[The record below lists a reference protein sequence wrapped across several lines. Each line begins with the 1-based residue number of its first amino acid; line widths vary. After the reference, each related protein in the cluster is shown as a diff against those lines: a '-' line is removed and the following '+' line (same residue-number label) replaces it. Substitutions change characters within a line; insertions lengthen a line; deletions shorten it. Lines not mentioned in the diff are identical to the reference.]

1 MSTHALNQHP
11 AAGCSTGPRTQNGKD
26 TSRWNSFKHG
36 LYAKQLVIPGENP
49 AELDALRAS
58 LRAEYQPVNTTEDI
72 LVNEIAEQFW
82 RVRRMRN
89 FESCAMEP
97 ENFENWSERG
107 LLALVMRQMASAE
120 RGMHKAMTTLR
131 RLQLDRGFV
140 PSKNVDHANTA
151 TSEPHF
157 VPQNHPEPNLVSQN
171 RSEHLD
177 FVPEN
182 VDDSLDN
189 STIETPDYA
198 PFSPPS
204 HENAA

>member
-1 MSTHALNQHP
+1 MSTHAPNHESS
-11 AAGCSTGPRTQNGKD
+11 AAGRCTGPRTQHGKD

-58 LRAEYQPVNTTEDI
+58 LRVEYQPANTTEDI

-120 RGMHKAMTTLR
+120 RGMHKAITTLR

-140 PSKNVDHANTA
+140 PSKNVEEAVT
-151 TSEPHF
+151 TSADTHF
-157 VPQNHPEPNLVSQN
+157 VSQNHPEPESVPQN
-171 RSEHLD
+171 SSEHLD

-182 VDDSLDN
+182 LDDS
-189 STIETPDYA
+189 TFEAPDYA
-198 PFSPPS
+198 PFWPPS